1 MTTWVLLRG
10 LGRESRHWGE
20 FPRLLQQA
28 LPRGD
33 AVLAL
38 DLPGNGSRWREPSP
52 DSVEALADAVRA
64 EARQRGVRGRLVL
77 VALSLGGMVAL
88 QWASRHPAEVGGCVL
103 VNSSL
108 RGLSLPWERLR
119 PRALAELALA
129 AWSGDAQARERR
141 ILRLT
146 SNDPV
151 RAADLEAWTAHA
163 RSAPVARANLLRQ
176 LLAAARFRAPPAPPQ
191 VPLLLLAS
199 TRDRLVSVRC
209 SRAIARAWRV
219 PLAEHPRAGHDLALD
234 EPGWLAEHIAQWAVA
249 PAAAASN
256 RRHRT
261 AIELP

>member
-10 LGRESRHWGE
+10 LGREARHWGE

-28 LPRGD
+28 LPRDD

-38 DLPGNGSRWREPSP
+38 DLPGNGSRRRERSPS
-52 DSVEALADAVRA
+52 SVEALAEAVRA
-64 EARQRGVRGRLVL
+64 EARQRGARGPLVL

-88 QWASRHPAEVGGCVL
+88 EWTSRHPAEVGGCVL

-108 RGLSLPWERLR
+108 RGLSLPWLRLR

-129 AWSGDAQARERR
+129 AWSVDAQARERR

-146 SNDPV
+146 SNGPV

-176 LLAAARFRAPPAPPQ
+176 LLAAARFRAPPAPPR

-199 TRDRLVSVRC
+199 TRDRLVSVQC
-209 SRAIARAWRV
+209 SRAMARTWRV

-234 EPGWLAEHIAQWAVA
+234 DPAWLAERIAQWA
-249 PAAAASN
+249 AATAAT